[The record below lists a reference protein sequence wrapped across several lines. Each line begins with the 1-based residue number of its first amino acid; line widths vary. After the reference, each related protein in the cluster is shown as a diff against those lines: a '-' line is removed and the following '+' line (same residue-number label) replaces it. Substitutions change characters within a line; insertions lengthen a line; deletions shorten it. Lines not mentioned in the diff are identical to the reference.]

1 MSLNDNDNL
10 PIYSGY
16 AKPPKG
22 AYAKHPGATP
32 KYSLLNGA
40 RGNDFTDTQARLYL
54 SRAIGKPPD
63 HLKTLATA
71 VSSTDGYVDFILQG
85 VEQGF
90 REKVDVIETLN
101 DHYVAYFFGAAA
113 EQWTFRGTFLNTKED
128 NQFLGF
134 FELYEKWL
142 RGTKLA
148 DYRRTVSLQYNG
160 IIVLG
165 AITSLATSLN
175 SEMETAM
182 PFTFT
187 LLVKSVNLVS
197 HHEEFAVIN
206 GGQAKPSDD
215 DLVLVPLVNPA
226 DVRTKAP
233 PLSQETMVELATE
246 LRQAEDVYRAAVNNQ
261 QEMRNELERLE
272 ESAIAEYGFDGDGST
287 AAGEIEGTDKEIEEI
302 KARLASRAPTDTEG
316 IAADEKLLT
325 GRIDYR
331 NDMARLAEAY
341 QSYRLSQTAE
351 QTARFARQAAKD
363 AYGAAEN
370 VARADSP
377 IGDFTPGNVGLV

>member
-1 MSLNDNDNL
+1 MSLDDKDNL

-16 AKPPKG
+16 ANPPKG

-54 SRAIGKPPD
+54 SRAIAKPPD

-85 VEQGF
+85 VEQGL

-165 AITSLATSLN
+165 AITSLGTSLN

-187 LLVKSVNLVS
+187 LLVKSVNLVN
-197 HHEEFAVIN
+197 HEETFSVIN
-206 GGQAKPSDD
+206 GGQAKPSDAV
-215 DLVLVPLVNPA
+215 DLLVPLVNPA
-226 DVRTKAP
+226 DVRTKSP

-246 LRQAEDVYRAAVNNQ
+246 LRQAEDVYRAAATNQ
-261 QEMRNELERLE
+261 AETYDALERLE
-272 ESAIAEYGFDGDGST
+272 ENAIAEYGFDGDGST
-287 AAGEIEGTDKEIEEI
+287 AAGEIEGTDKEIAEI
-302 KARLASRAPTDTEG
+302 RARLASRAPTDTEG

-325 GRIDYR
+325 DRIDYR
-331 NDMARLAEAY
+331 NDMAQLAEVY
-341 QSYRLSQTAE
+341 ESYIRSEKAE

-363 AYGAAEN
+363 AYVAAEN
-370 VARADSP
+370 AARGDFP
-377 IGDFTPGNVGLV
+377 VGDFTPVNVGLV